1 MLTGFKTIG
10 FNAGIIGAVA
20 VLQYLSNVSWADYLG
35 PTGIVVAPIVVAG
48 INIALRFVTSS
59 PALGRKAAD
68 A

>member
-10 FNAGIIGAVA
+10 FNAAIIAAVA

-35 PTGIVVAPIVVAG
+35 PTGVLVAPIIVAG
-48 INIALRFVTSS
+48 INIALRFVTTS
-59 PALGRKAAD
+59 PALGRKPAD